1 MADNHYDDETALP
14 RPGSADGAI
23 TDADHL
29 LVEHTSA
36 GEPGQIAATDD
47 PDATRAEIDRTRAR
61 MSRTLD
67 SIESALLRKKEQI
80 QERLDVMAPV
90 RQRPLVSVG
99 AVFGASLVLGYLTGG
114 GSDDDEDGRTSLAGY
129 GATGMPLPLAA
140 HLDDDEAEMR
150 AELWEKRARRLLRV
164 ARSQEEELSALRAEY
179 DDDEETT
186 GLRALGNSA
195 SEMRD
200 GVLAAVAGFL
210 TEAFDK
216 LRDGA
221 GTIAEVAHDGYDAVR
236 EHAGDVKDSAGGLA
250 HDHLGVGKTRSEK
263 LVDGVK
269 DLAHDH
275 LGIGKTPTEKLAD
288 AVKGKASDALDAVK
302 GKIEDLRG

>member
-1 MADNHYDDETALP
+1 MADNHYDDTALP
-14 RPGSADGAI
+14 RAGSADGAI

-29 LVEHTSA
+29 LVEHTS
-36 GEPGQIAATDD
+36 PGQPGQVAATDD

-114 GSDDDEDGRTSLAGY
+114 GDDAEEAPAARGGTGF
-129 GATGMPLPLAA
+129 TGMPLPLAS
-140 HLDDDEAEMR
+140 HLDDDDAAMR

-164 ARSQEEELSALRAEY
+164 ARSQEEELAALRADY
-179 DDDEETT
+179 DDEDEGGEAT

-221 GTIAEVAHDGYDAVR
+221 GHVAEVAHDGYDAVR
-236 EHAGDVKDSAGGLA
+236 ERAGDGLEA
-250 HDHLGVGKTRSEK
+250 LGDRVGDLREQATDGFDTVRGRAPG
-263 LVDGVK
+263 LVDTVK
-269 DLAHDH
+269 
-275 LGIGKTPTEKLAD
+275 EKVAD
-288 AVKGKASDALDAVK
+288 GLDAVK
-302 GKIEDLRG
+302 DRVEHLRD

>member
-1 MADNHYDDETALP
+1 MADNHYDDTALP
-14 RPGSADGAI
+14 RAGSADGAI

-29 LVEHTSA
+29 LARTTSP
-36 GEPGQIAATDD
+36 GEPGQVAATDD

-114 GSDDDEDGRTSLAGY
+114 GDDEEETQAARMGGSGF
-129 GATGMPLPLAA
+129 TGMPLPLAA
-140 HLDDDEAEMR
+140 HLDDDDAAMR

-164 ARSQEEELSALRAEY
+164 ARTQEEELAALRGEDEDESAEA
-179 DDDEETT
+179 T

-200 GVLAAVAGFL
+200 GVLSAVAGFL
-210 TEAFDK
+210 TEAFEK

-221 GTIAEVAHDGYDAVR
+221 GHVAEVAHDGYDAAR
-236 EHAGDVKDSAGGLA
+236 DRAGDGLESLA
-250 HDHLGVGKTRSEK
+250 DRVGDLRDRATDGFDTARDRAPD
-263 LVDGVK
+263 LV
-269 DLAHDH
+269 
-275 LGIGKTPTEKLAD
+275 D
-288 AVKGKASDALDAVK
+288 AVKEKVSDGLDAVK
-302 GKIEDLRG
+302 DRVEHLRD